1 MKTRFLG
8 LPVILLLAGPSVAD
22 ATTAGFAA
30 GPASGVSVNDAVR
43 ASANVDVNLAGWQTY
58 GGFGHALNSQTF
70 IGVPAGSEVV
80 GFAFLGVAATTAG
93 ASWGEEI
100 VLSVNN
106 SAGSEWLDWAPFG
119 LSGNFP
125 GSFGPVSGT
134 WNGAVGSPPIDF
146 FTGQPV
152 PGAEGAPFFVLGDKL
167 IWITAYESFNDAGDG
182 LDATITAGTL
192 RVYLNFNPPP
202 IPVPEPAAPA
212 LLGLGLVVLG
222 LNRRRKAA

>member
-1 MKTRFLG
+1 MKARFLG

-22 ATTAGFAA
+22 ATTYGIAA
-30 GPASGVSVNDAVR
+30 GPASGVPVNDAVR

-58 GGFGHALNSQTF
+58 GGFGHALNSQAF
-70 IGVPAGSEVV
+70 IGVPAGSQVV
-80 GFAFLGVAATTAG
+80 GFDFLGVAATTAG

-106 SAGSEWLDWAPFG
+106 SAGSQWLDWAPFG
-119 LSGNFP
+119 LSGASP

-152 PGAEGAPFFVLGDKL
+152 PGAAGAPFFVLPDNV
-167 IWITAYESFNDAGDG
+167 IWITVYESFNDAGDG
-182 LDATITAGTL
+182 LDSTITAGTL
-192 RVYLNFNPPP
+192 RVLLRLSTP
-202 IPVPEPAAPA
+202 IPVAEPASLA
-212 LLGLGLVVLG
+212 LLGLGLAGLG
-222 LNRRRKAA
+222 LSRRRKA